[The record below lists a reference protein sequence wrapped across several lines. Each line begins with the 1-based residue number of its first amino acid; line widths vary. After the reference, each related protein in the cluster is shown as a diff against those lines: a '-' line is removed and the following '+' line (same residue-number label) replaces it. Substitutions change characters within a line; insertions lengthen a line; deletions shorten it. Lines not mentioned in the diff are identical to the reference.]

1 MFKNML
7 KRAWLSTIRKP
18 TRSIILATL
27 FFVMANMILA
37 TVVIQSSVNRSI
49 DYAKETLSGIVYL
62 QPDMEAIRERAMANM
77 PNPSQGQ
84 PTSIRIGRPDIPVDM
99 VNDIADSKYVK
110 DYTYG
115 ISGRADANGFDPIE
129 SDNGMSGGMMI
140 GGNGSFTRSR
150 AMGNMTILGINSFAF
165 VAGVDSGDVKLADG
179 NIFDET
185 TNNSVMISYGLAS
198 ENGLKVGD
206 TIRLDTVSMGE
217 EAEVRT
223 IELTIIGI
231 YDTTADNADPNT
243 IYMNTETAAQF
254 NLEGS
259 GEVPD
264 NYSVQN
270 VKYYLTNAEYK
281 DAFIAEAN
289 DKYPNLADDDL
300 TLNIDDSA
308 YQQMAGPIESVGSF
322 AAVILFIVVI
332 ASVAII
338 TLIVTINIKDRRY
351 EMGVLL
357 SLGATRKNI
366 IGQIALELVAVAT
379 VGLILSIGTSTF
391 LAQAMGDSMLSS
403 QISMNEQRSETNF
416 GRGMNASGQ
425 QGGGRPMTS
434 QRMGGGP
441 INIMGGSNS
450 DAEPID
456 EIDIS
461 ASLSDYLIL
470 FISSYIIIAVSLII
484 PSINILR
491 YQPKTILT
499 GKE

>member
-18 TRSIILATL
+18 TRSIILAAL

-37 TVVIQSSVNRSI
+37 TVVIQSSVSKSI

-62 QPDMEAIRERAMANM
+62 QPDMEAVREKAMANM
-77 PNPSQGQ
+77 QNQNQQPGQ
-84 PTSIRIGRPDIPVDM
+84 PFSVRMIRPDIPVDM
-99 VNDIADSKYVK
+99 VNDIANSEYVK
-110 DYTYG
+110 DYTYS
-115 ISGRADANGFDPIE
+115 INGRADANGFDPIE
-129 SDNGMSGGMMI
+129 SDNSMGGMIM
-140 GGNGSFTRSR
+140 GGNGSVSRGRSI
-150 AMGNMTILGINSFAF
+150 GNMSVLGINSFAF
-165 VAGVDSGDVKLADG
+165 IAGVDSGDVKLAEG
-179 NIFDET
+179 SIFDET
-185 TNNSVMISYGLAS
+185 TNNSVMISYDLAS

-206 TIRLDTVSMGE
+206 TIKLDTVSIDE
-217 EAEVRT
+217 EVVIKT
-223 IELTIIGI
+223 IDLTIIGI
-231 YDTTADNADPNT
+231 YDTTVDNADANT

-254 NLEGS
+254 SIENG
-259 GEVPD
+259 GEVSE

-289 DKYPNLADDDL
+289 QKYPDLADKDL
-300 TLNIDDSA
+300 LLNIDDSA

-322 AAVILFIVVI
+322 AAIILIIVVI

-391 LAQAMGDSMLSS
+391 LAQAMGSNMLTS
-403 QISMNEQRSETNF
+403 QISMNEQRAANNF
-416 GRGMNASGQ
+416 GRGMNAGP
-425 QGGGRPMTS
+425 QGGGMTT

-441 INIMGGSNS
+441 IMFGGSVS

-461 ASLSDYLIL
+461 ASWNDYLIL
-470 FISSYIIIAVSLII
+470 FISSYVIIAVSLII